1 MKINKTYQQMHL
13 SMFILNICTN
23 TTFNKKFS
31 CINSIIFK
39 KEIAKEEFKIS
50 CLAPVLSSKSINDS
64 ACPREAAL

>member
-23 TTFNKKFS
+23 TVSNKKFS

-50 CLAPVLSSKSINDS
+50 GLAPVLSSKRINDS
-64 ACPREAAL
+64 SFPRETAL